1 MDRNPKALVRPARR
15 SGYGMLPDER
25 VFGVL
30 APAGERRSQGDATVD
45 GGRPRQ
51 EVEDSSRVHSSADA
65 DQNDDGSVAGSA
77 MKQKQKVLEAQREQ
91 TQELM
96 AEVRWLFK
104 ELTLKINEN
113 RP

>member
-1 MDRNPKALVRPARR
+1 
-15 SGYGMLPDER
+15 
-25 VFGVL
+25 
-30 APAGERRSQGDATVD
+30 
-45 GGRPRQ
+45 
-51 EVEDSSRVHSSADA
+51 
-65 DQNDDGSVAGSA
+65 